1 MIKIFNATDTDFKT
15 AGNIIINPLY
25 CHEIKKKS
33 LNGWYIEVE
42 IPIKYKEYIEA
53 DKLCVV
59 KTKSKLKPQAFR
71 INDSITYT
79 NRKIKFTAEHVMF
92 DSRRYVLLDVRP
104 TNLNGQNGLKYV
116 NERTDKTSPFS
127 IDSNVENVSTA
138 YFIRKTLLESWQVFE
153 ERWGGV
159 FEADNWDISFK
170 QSIGKDNGETIVYG
184 KNMQGF
190 EIFEDWSN
198 VCTKIL
204 PVGYDGLLLPEIYLE
219 SETQYEISYTK
230 IVDFQTDLE
239 AEEQTETNLLLE
251 LRNNAI
257 KYLEENCVPK
267 VSYTV
272 NSNVNNDLEI
282 GDTIKVLHPF
292 VNIFTEVL
300 EYEYDLISEKV
311 KSLTFGNYTRDV
323 KTKFNNIKNTI
334 ETIKQTVSKQEIT
347 IKEQTN
353 LINSLNK
360 NGYVYIDDNE
370 ILILDKLPKEQ
381 AKNVWRFGLGGIGFS
396 SKGYEGPFETAIT
409 MDGQINAKFITT
421 GTMAVAR
428 IEGLANFITETSS
441 SITKIEL
448 EQGRITSKVSSVE
461 QSVENITKIEG
472 TAEGKNIY
480 IDDASA
486 EPLIDIML
494 EGESRQIMRSGKN
507 YFDASQIPSSTN
519 IVVSDNGK
527 TITMPI
533 ATSGVGY
540 TFTTK
545 KLSELCPKLKVGDIA
560 TLRFS
565 RNLGNTYNN
574 FIYLN
579 KVSSVWGMNASKTI
593 TQEMLDSHVALY
605 ANRYVD
611 GETGQCILTD
621 FSIMLSSETD
631 TSWEPYG
638 ASHSPDYRSEIEN
651 LEGENICPSLNTTR
665 TINGVTFTKNKDGSI
680 TMNGTATA
688 EVSYPINVNT
698 TTNTRTVLLKAN
710 SKYRMLSSYE
720 SGKYTTQVFYL
731 KNNVMTYSSSLIE
744 TVEETK
750 VGMYIRVYKDAVLEN
765 ITIYPQITK
774 GEEYKPYVPYNS
786 LEFKDEGKN
795 LARVANGKEKI
806 EVRIPIIKVEDD
818 TIKIN
823 GTCETKVSGESTI
836 KFSGNNIR
844 LANYIHYMPLD
855 EDDIILKPGEYKL
868 KIFNVTGK
876 ISAQNQVRFGVKYQ
890 KKGESQVKGFVFS
903 DGLASNNEYSFTLRE
918 ESQIG
923 IVLNCTVQSSP
934 ITFTNVSFKCVLYRA
949 AETMPEFEPYK
960 QQTEYFPLSEGQKLM
975 EGSYLADDG
984 IHHVRK
990 QVVLTGTE
998 NWNLYLNK
1006 TKTFRLSI
1014 SPWSYSGVCTHYQ
1027 GIISSSFDVK
1037 TGIYLSSSAMVII
1050 SDPRFSTVE
1059 EFKTYLAEQYSAGTP
1074 VTFEYIMMTNNSKIV
1089 EKIVPY
1095 TEDQKE
1101 AWEKLRH
1108 FTLFRGINNITSTAN
1123 AKITYVR
1130 DNGLSD
1136 TYETKRNVKE
1146 NHYTKSETDSQISQ
1160 TADSIKE
1167 SVKEINEQTQ
1177 EKLATLELA
1186 NQSLEFSTKRTG
1198 GNNLIRNSAMINGNN
1213 FWLAHAKYPYQESDI
1228 PPDNPTEG
1236 TYWYCTA
1243 NSGSYI
1249 ENQMYVYNSGWKES
1263 ELSRKSLLSAQN
1275 YFAYTT
1281 SNEYWANGKN
1291 ANENTLSGRVI
1302 KLDGRQ
1308 DYTVSHIFNIT
1319 EPITLNQNENKMAI
1333 SYFIKNSIVQGN
1345 VCVGL
1350 MFLNEADFTE
1360 VEKPYSLYE
1369 PGIILTPDDLKDLT
1383 KIEQIIEIPKKS
1395 DFIPV
1400 VVSNTAPTDTTKN
1413 WLDTTIYLVK
1423 KYNSQTSQWEILD
1436 TKMSLYNESSR
1447 EVWTYRYFYGFYYQ
1461 TPIIYDTAEI
1471 KSCYVA
1477 LTFYPAFAVYTG
1489 NVEPTPYKGLYWNNK
1504 TTNLVK
1510 RAKYND
1516 TTFAEWE
1523 TLDIPSSLLPTG
1535 ASLGVELFDYIVPIK
1550 GFVEI
1555 ADLKLEYNTM
1565 CTQWT
1570 QFPGE
1575 VYGKNYKMDE
1585 KGFWIQANQNTMFI
1599 DEDEILATYEG
1610 INIFQI
1616 NKDLAYFYKIQA
1628 TESIEIGNY
1637 FLKTQQI
1644 NSKNMLLLY

>member
-230 IVDFQTDLE
+230 IIDFQTDLE

-347 IKEQTN
+347 IKKQTN

-494 EGESRQIMRSGKN
+494 EGESQQATRTGKN
-507 YFDASQIPSSTN
+507 SL
-519 IVVSDNGK
+519 DN
-527 TITMPI
+527 T
-533 ATSGVGY
+533 ATTKISNGI
-540 TFTTK
+540 TFTVNSDKTVLADGTNDTSANSSLIINIYD
-545 KLSELCPKLKVGDIA
+545 LSPGTYILNGCPSGGA
-560 TLRFS
+560 S
-565 RNLGNTYNN
+565 NTYRLA
-574 FIYLN
+574 I
-579 KVSSVWGMNASKTI
+579 
-593 TQEMLDSHVALY
+593 Q
-605 ANRYVD
+605 
-611 GETGQCILTD
+611 ETGSYSILG
-621 FSIMLSSETD
+621 SIDIGNGSGEFTIDTTTNVQIAIFIQKGLTVNNLLFKPMLRKATIADD
-631 TSWEPYG
+631 TYEQYG
-638 ASHSPDYRSEIEN
+638 ASPSPDYQSKIEN
-651 LEGENICPSLNTTR
+651 LEG
-665 TINGVTFTKNKDGSI
+665 KNKFNYLWFDTTKEVDWTVYQSI
-680 TMNGTATA
+680 TSLAKAIPIFIGKGKVATFSSNVPLLSGDNLLYA
-688 EVSYPINVNT
+688 INDL
-698 TTNTRTVLLKAN
+698 TNSSSASFALRKTQTIKAN
-710 SKYRMLSSYE
+710 NEGYVYVGYVKSRTNYDKVKD
-720 SGKYTTQVFYL
+720 G
-731 KNNVMTYSSSLIE
+731 TYYVQ
-744 TVEETK
+744 VEEGT
-750 VGMYIRVYKDAVLEN
+750 VATN
-765 ITIYPQITK
+765 
-774 GEEYKPYVPYNS
+774 YVPYNS
-786 LEFKDEGKN
+786 LEIKDVGEN
-795 LARVANGKEKI
+795 LIKAREYSATVNNVECSITNGLVKL
-806 EVRIPIIKVEDD
+806 
-818 TIKIN
+818 N
-823 GTCETKVSGESTI
+823 GTMGEAAAGSNA
-836 KFSGNNIR
+836 FSIIGNWT
-844 LANYIHYMPLD
+844 ANYSAYDTSI
-855 EDDIILKPGEYKL
+855 EYIKL
-868 KIFNVTGK
+868 KAGTYTLSIHNVKGSCTEGSLALVAGNTNPKKTKAKIQLKNETSKTFTLEEESICRISVEYNVGCTFNNFEFNVMLNKGSQAPY
-876 ISAQNQVRFGVKYQ
+876 IPYQ
-890 KKGESQVKGFVFS
+890 EQ
-903 DGLASNNEYSFTLRE
+903 A
-918 ESQIG
+918 
-923 IVLNCTVQSSP
+923 
-934 ITFTNVSFKCVLYRA
+934 
-949 AETMPEFEPYK
+949 
-960 QQTEYFPLSEGQKLM
+960 EYFPLSEGQKLM
-975 EGSYLADDG
+975 EGSYLTNNE

-1006 TKTFRLSI
+1006 TKTFKLSI

-1027 GIISSSFDVK
+1027 GIIPSFFDVK
-1037 TGIYLSSSAMVII
+1037 AGIYLSGSAMVII

-1095 TEDQKE
+1095 TDDQKE

-1108 FTLFRGINNITSTAN
+1108 FTLFKGINNITSTAN

-1146 NHYTKSETDSQISQ
+1146 NYYTKSETDSQISQ
-1160 TADSIKE
+1160 TADSIQE

-1186 NQSLEFSTKRTG
+1186 NQSLEFATKRTG
-1198 GNNLIRNSAMINGNN
+1198 GNNLIRNSAMINDNN
-1213 FWLAHAKYPYQESDI
+1213 FWLAHAKYPYQESDT
-1228 PPDNPTEG
+1228 PPDSPTEG
-1236 TYWYCTA
+1236 AYWYCTA

-1249 ENQMYVYNSGWKES
+1249 ENQMYVYNSGWQVS

-1333 SYFIKNSIVQGN
+1333 SHFIKNSIVQGN

-1413 WLDTTIYLVK
+1413 WLDTTIYLPK

-1516 TTFAEWE
+1516 TTFVEWE

-1599 DEDEILATYEG
+1599 DEDEILATYKG